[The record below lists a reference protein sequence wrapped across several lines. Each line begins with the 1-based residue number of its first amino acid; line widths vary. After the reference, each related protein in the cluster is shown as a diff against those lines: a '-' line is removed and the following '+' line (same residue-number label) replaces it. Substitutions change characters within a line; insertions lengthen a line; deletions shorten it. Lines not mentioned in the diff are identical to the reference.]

1 MRHKIEKTDWLI
13 HQIVILMSRWNCYKV
28 ICDDISTLVI
38 QNCLNNFSCLIDS
51 ISAEIL
57 RRHLEM

>member
-28 ICDDISTLVI
+28 ICDT
-38 QNCLNNFSCLIDS
+38 
-51 ISAEIL
+51 EIENEIMIL
-57 RRHLEM
+57 AHW